1 MLYRICSLFVA
12 VLPSVAPVNSSPG
25 NPTVASS
32 PLHRNRQPPHNGNR
46 LAVCGFYSSWAKQY
60 RLNLAC
66 SSNGGL
72 SNWSRG
78 DHAYGAWTWRTD
90 SYISCSAPWR
100 RTAWLQ
106 QPTNCKVTAL
116 SIGIWRQGVS
126 WDLLPVS
133 WTQELPISGPW
144 CRNTCG
150 NSISV
155 TCKSNV
161 DMRHWNKCLNRKLI
175 NNFTI
180 LYQLQAYLT

>member
-78 DHAYGAWTWRTD
+78 DHAYGA
-90 SYISCSAPWR
+90 PGGQ
-100 RTAWLQ
+100 TAIF
-106 QPTNCKVTAL
+106 PAVRY
-116 SIGIWRQGVS
+116 GG
-126 WDLLPVS
+126 
-133 WTQELPISGPW
+133 ELPGFSSLQIAKW
-144 CRNTCG
+144 QLCRLAFGDKASLEIYCPYPERRNCRFQAHGAETLVGIPSVSHVSRMLTCG
-150 NSISV
+150 TETSV
-155 TCKSNV
+155 
-161 DMRHWNKCLNRKLI
+161 
-175 NNFTI
+175 
-180 LYQLQAYLT
+180 